1 MSGIRST
8 EDGSSQVTV
17 TVHHLC
23 AVVGVPET
31 ELRIWMANDW
41 VRPRQDWGEPRFS
54 EADVARIRLIL
65 DLRDA
70 MALDAEAIPV
80 VLGLV
85 DQLYDERNRV
95 RALCDAI
102 RSAGLM
108 EAVWR
113 HLEPG

>member
-1 MSGIRST
+1 MSGVPGAGDTR
-8 EDGSSQVTV
+8 SQVTV

-23 AVVGVPET
+23 AVVGLPET
-31 ELRIWMANDW
+31 ELRRWVENDW
-41 VRPRQDWGEPRFS
+41 VRPRQDQGEPRFS
-54 EADVARIRLIL
+54 ESDVARIRLIL

-70 MALDAEAIPV
+70 MALDAGAIPV

-95 RALCDAI
+95 KALCSAI
-102 RSAGLM
+102 RSAGLT